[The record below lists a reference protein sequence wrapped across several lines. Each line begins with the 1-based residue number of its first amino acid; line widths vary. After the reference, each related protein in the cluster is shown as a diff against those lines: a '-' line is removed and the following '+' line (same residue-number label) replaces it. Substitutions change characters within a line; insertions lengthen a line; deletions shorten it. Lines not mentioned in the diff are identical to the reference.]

1 MKKLFSA
8 SITMALIA
16 SSAQAYDN
24 ITAQE
29 AYVMLAS
36 GEAIMLDV
44 RTPEEWAWVGHP
56 GKNKSGYGSEI
67 EKYVINIA
75 WEIEKPGHGYELIP
89 NNLFLGDV
97 KKLRLP
103 SDKPIITICRSGG
116 RSVSAALALE
126 DAGYTNLYNT
136 LKGFE
141 GGTDSDGYR
150 TKEEGWKN
158 TGLPYTFG
166 FTGEID
172 EHIPG
177 N

>member
-29 AYVMLAS
+29 AYDMLAS

-56 GKNKSGYGSEI
+56 GKNKLGYGSEI

-75 WEIEKPGHGYELIP
+75 WEIEKPGHGYEP
-89 NNLFLGDV
+89 KF
-97 KKLRLP
+97 
-103 SDKPIITICRSGG
+103 
-116 RSVSAALALE
+116 
-126 DAGYTNLYNT
+126 AGCGHILVQ
-136 LKGFE
+136 
-141 GGTDSDGYR
+141 YR
-150 TKEEGWKN
+150 KF
-158 TGLPYTFG
+158 YRA
-166 FTGEID
+166 ISCS
-172 EHIPG
+172 
-177 N
+177 